1 MQCIIYQ
8 LGLIEYVEAYALQR
22 KLLHQ
27 RLQGEIPDTVLLLE
41 HPPTF
46 TIGKSGKM
54 ENILVSKEELFEEGI
69 SLFFVDRGGDVT
81 YHGPGQLVGYP
92 IIDMRERG
100 RDVHKYVRD
109 LEEVTLRTLKSFY
122 INAHRDG
129 SHAGVWVNQE
139 QIASIGLSIKRWV
152 SMHGFALNINPNLD
166 HFSLIN
172 PCGFLDRRATSIS
185 KLLNRKVSV
194 AEVAD
199 ILINKFAEVFNAQIE
214 HGSGLISRR
223 YFQDTA
229 MPLYGDLDR
238 RLCNGYL

>member
-8 LGLIEYVEAYALQR
+8 LGLVEYVEAYALQG
-22 KLLHQ
+22 KLLRQ
-27 RLQGEIPDTVLLLE
+27 RLNGEISDILLLLE

-54 ENILVSKEELFEEGI
+54 ENILVSKEELFEEGS

-92 IIDMRERG
+92 ILDLKARG

-109 LEEVTLRTLKSFY
+109 LEEVILRTLKSFS
-122 INAHRDG
+122 IDAHRDRN
-129 SHAGVWVNQE
+129 HAGVWVNQE

-152 SMHGFALNINPNLD
+152 SMHGFALNINPNLE

-172 PCGFLDRRATSIS
+172 PCGFSDRKATSIS
-185 KLLNRKVSV
+185 KLLGHEVSMEVV
-194 AEVAD
+194 AEN
-199 ILINKFAEVFNAQIE
+199 LIANFSEVF
-214 HGSGLISRR
+214 
-223 YFQDTA
+223 DTR
-229 MPLYGDLDR
+229 MELEQHSWLRVTDD
-238 RLCNGYL
+238 